1 MILLSPTGE
10 TWSYIIYFLFIFF
23 FFYVRERARAGP
35 IRRGSSGCSVCC
47 REGKGEEGDIN
58 TNICISLLQ
67 RIADVAGGRRSHGFV
82 FSTFSRWHR
91 LQRITQYNGLA
102 LLSGVRMSDS
112 AVRESGRLFSAR
124 VCDTRRMRAAR
135 NRRDGDSFLMINGRR
150 SSFPVD
156 IAASRCRCFAH
167 SGNFG
172 LADSGGQERE
182 TITPRI
188 GLETESAASRRAM
201 PACDWTAGRVF
212 YQEPLSARRASR
224 EMTREKTNAESV
236 REKIPSD
243 SLERFS
249 PKMKEIFE
257 FFTRCLFS

>member
-1 MILLSPTGE
+1 
-10 TWSYIIYFLFIFF
+10 
-23 FFYVRERARAGP
+23 
-35 IRRGSSGCSVCC
+35 
-47 REGKGEEGDIN
+47 
-58 TNICISLLQ
+58 
-67 RIADVAGGRRSHGFV
+67 
-82 FSTFSRWHR
+82 
-91 LQRITQYNGLA
+91 
-102 LLSGVRMSDS
+102 MSDS

-150 SSFPVD
+150 SSFPVA

-243 SLERFS
+243 SFERFS
-249 PKMKEIFE
+249 LKMKEIFE
-257 FFTRCLFS
+257 FFYTMSFFLTLLDIFPFSCTVYILSYLSLKTSRYTIISHTSLI